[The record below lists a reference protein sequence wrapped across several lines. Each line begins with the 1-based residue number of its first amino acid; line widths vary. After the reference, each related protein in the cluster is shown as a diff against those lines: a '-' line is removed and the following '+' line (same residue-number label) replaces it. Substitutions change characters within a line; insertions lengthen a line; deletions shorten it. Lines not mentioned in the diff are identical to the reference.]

1 MSMRMMSGLTGL
13 SGALLVALGAMKGH
27 GLFDERGEQAVAWLG
42 TALQYGMW
50 HTAVLA
56 ALCLA
61 SQQGGLGRLAAA
73 SAYAFGAG
81 IVLFCGSLIILALTG
96 ADWVTA
102 AMPVGGTGFVSG
114 WLLLGLAG
122 LRSGR
127 QTT

>member
-1 MSMRMMSGLTGL
+1 MGLRIIWGLTGL
-13 SGALLVALGAMKGH
+13 SGALLALLGALKGH
-27 GLFDERGEQAVAWLG
+27 GLLDERGEQAVAWVT

-56 ALCLA
+56 AICLA
-61 SQQGGLGRLAAA
+61 SQGREIGRLAVA

-81 IVLFCGSLIILALTG
+81 IVLFCGSLTLLALTG
-96 ADWVTA
+96 AAWV
-102 AMPVGGTGFVSG
+102 AMATPVGGTAFILG

-127 QTT
+127 